1 MPPSLIVA
9 LCTGPVTR
17 PSQAP
22 SRQARAAVSSAPTT
36 ARALRGSACPNSTGT
51 ALGIGCN
58 GKSPGCV
65 PTASAG
71 SNRKGNDNA
80 RAAAASVSPSPK
92 ATSDASRRGCCARRT
107 QSSGPMP
114 AGSPGTS
121 ASRGGDISAA
131 VGGRLRLRVGRC
143 RRGAGHAHFDVGLA
157 THFAQEAVVFVFELA
172 AADRFAHLR
181 LAALVRRALARADAL
196 DDVPARIAA
205 EGLGHRAVGER
216 CDLRAERGA
225 ELVRSEP
232 AQVAAGGLGAFV
244 FG

>member
-65 PTASAG
+65 ATASAG

-131 VGGRLRLRVGRC
+131 VGGRP
-143 RRGAGHAHFDVGLA
+143 RRRAGHAHFDVGLA
-157 THFAQEAVVFVFELA
+157 AHFAQEAVVFVFELA